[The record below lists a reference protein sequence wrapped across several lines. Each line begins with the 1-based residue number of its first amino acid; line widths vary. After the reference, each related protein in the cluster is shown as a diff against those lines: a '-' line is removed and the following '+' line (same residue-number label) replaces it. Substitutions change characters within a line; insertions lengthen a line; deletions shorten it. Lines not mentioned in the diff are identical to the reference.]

1 MSSDADGEMT
11 ARGCGDAAKRVD
23 EVKTSL
29 ATESEA
35 LIVVYVKSA
44 STAVSDAAGGCGLQV
59 SQRAG
64 RTFVAR
70 LRSRKLVTY
79 LW

>member
-1 MSSDADGEMT
+1 MSSDADGEMA

-23 EVKTSL
+23 EFKTSL

-35 LIVVYVKSA
+35 LS
-44 STAVSDAAGGCGLQV
+44 AVSEAAAAGWVAACGCGLQV